1 MSNIYDAIDK
11 TRLEIINEYDIQKSA
26 LDKKKSIMIDFVENT
41 VCRIID
47 EIREDREKDKDI
59 IGNFYFVENI
69 PSELSNY
76 HSKLFILRCL
86 ENTFLSGGFTR
97 VEYAEY
103 DLEDVDET
111 PLIYVYWK

>member
-26 LDKKKSIMIDFVENT
+26 LDKKKSIMTDFVENT
-41 VCRIID
+41 VFRIIE
-47 EIREDREKDKDI
+47 EIREDRENDKDI
-59 IGNFYFVENI
+59 AGNFYFVDHI
-69 PSELSNY
+69 PSELSDY

-86 ENTFLSGGFTR
+86 EHTFLMGGFTR
-97 VEYAEY
+97 IEYSEY
-103 DLEDVDET
+103 DIEDVET